1 MIATVEV
8 FGVEFEVVFEAYA
21 GYRSSEFDPGIEPYL
36 EFESVTIDGLDVWK
50 CLSEQCL
57 DKIEEKLW
65 QEIER

>member
-1 MIATVEV
+1 MILIVEV
-8 FGVEFEVVFEAYA
+8 YGVEFTVEFEAY
-21 GYRSSEFDPGIEPYL
+21 GEQPSSLYDPGEPKYM

-65 QEIER
+65 QEIDR

>member
-8 FGVEFEVVFEAYA
+8 FGVEFTVEFEAYA

-50 CLSEQCL
+50 
-57 DKIEEKLW
+57 
-65 QEIER
+65 